1 MRRLLLAGVTSV
13 IMAATLLPAAEA
25 RPSAE
30 QWRESGS
37 VVRVLDGDTFD
48 MRTAAGMVR
57 VRINGIQAPETTW
70 CGGAEATAALEE
82 ILRPGTEVRLASV
95 KQASGNAPYGV
106 WRLKRTVHT
115 KVDGTW
121 VDIAPGLLSRGLVF
135 PFPFIGEDAHND
147 EYLELSTQAKV
158 QGLGLY
164 DPERCGVSETADQRV
179 MLAVVADGPGADT
192 AESEFVMVFNG
203 SDHDIDLTG
212 WMVQDSSPLN
222 AYFFPEGSTLR
233 ADDYVVVFSSSGKR
247 GVAPDGSKDDRYHY
261 AGTGMRWNNDTTD
274 IALLFDDAGK
284 DRTGNLRDWLVLTP
298 GSEGDAS

>member
-1 MRRLLLAGVTSV
+1 MRRLLLAAVTSV
-13 IMAATLLPAAEA
+13 MMAGTLLPAAEA
-25 RPSAE
+25 LPRAE
-30 QWRESGS
+30 HWRESGS

-48 MRTAAGMVR
+48 MRTAAGVVR
-57 VRINGIQAPETTW
+57 VRINSIQAPETTW
-70 CGGAEATAALEE
+70 CGGAEATAALQK

-106 WRLKRTVHT
+106 WRLKRTVHV
-115 KVDGTW
+115 KVDGEW
-121 VDIAPGLLSRGLVF
+121 VDIAPDLLNRGIVF

-147 EYLELSTQAKV
+147 EYLGISTKAKA

-164 DPERCGVSETADQRV
+164 DPQRCGSSESADQRV
-179 MLAVVADGPGADT
+179 MLEVVADGPGPDT

-222 AYFFPEGSTLR
+222 AYFFPEGSTLP
-233 ADDYVVVFSSSGKR
+233 ADDYVVVFSSSGRR

-284 DRTGNLRDWLVLTP
+284 DRTGNLRDWLILTP
-298 GSEGDAS
+298 GSEGETP